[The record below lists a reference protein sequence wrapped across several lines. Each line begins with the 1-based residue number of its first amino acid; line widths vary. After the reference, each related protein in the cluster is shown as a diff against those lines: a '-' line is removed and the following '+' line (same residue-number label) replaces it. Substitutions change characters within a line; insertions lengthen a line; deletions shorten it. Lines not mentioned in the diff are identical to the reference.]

1 MKKIIYIFLFM
12 FLTVN
17 SSNASMTGADM
28 TSTTVLKNLRYSDE
42 TIRLI
47 QLKAT
52 NLFAEPIEPENEK
65 NYIKFY
71 KYLNPGTDGLEFGIR
86 DIKFYSNW
94 RDTY

>member
-1 MKKIIYIFLFM
+1 MKKIVFIFFIML
-12 FLTVN
+12 LTVN

-28 TSTTVLKNLRYSDE
+28 TSTTVLKNLQYSDE

-47 QLKAT
+47 HLKSV

-65 NYIKFY
+65 NYVKFY
-71 KYLNPGTDGLEFGIR
+71 KYLNPGSDGLEFGLR
-86 DIKFYSNW
+86 EIKFYSNW

>member
-1 MKKIIYIFLFM
+1 MKKIVFIFFIM
-12 FLTVN
+12 FLGIN
-17 SSNASMTGADM
+17 ASQASMTSSDM

-65 NYIKFY
+65 ELY
-71 KYLNPGTDGLEFGIR
+71 
-86 DIKFYSNW
+86 
-94 RDTY
+94 

>member
-1 MKKIIYIFLFM
+1 MNKIVFTLFIFILGIN
-12 FLTVN
+12 TA
-17 SSNASMTGADM
+17 NASMTGADM

-47 QLKAT
+47 QLKTT
-52 NLFAEPIEPENEK
+52 NLFAEPIEVENEK

-71 KYLNPGTDGLEFGIR
+71 KYLNPGTDGLEFGLR
-86 DIKFYSNW
+86 EIKFYSNW

>member
-1 MKKIIYIFLFM
+1 MKKIIFIFFIML
-12 FLTVN
+12 LGI
-17 SSNASMTGADM
+17 NASEAYMTPSDM

-52 NLFAEPIEPENEK
+52 NLFAEPIEPEDEK

-94 RDTY
+94 RDSY

>member
-1 MKKIIYIFLFM
+1 MKKIIFIFFIML
-12 FLTVN
+12 LGI
-17 SSNASMTGADM
+17 NASEAYMTPSDM

-94 RDTY
+94 RDSY

>member
-1 MKKIIYIFLFM
+1 MKKIIFIFFIM
-12 FLTVN
+12 FFGINAAQASLTP
-17 SSNASMTGADM
+17 SDM

-65 NYIKFY
+65 NYVKFY

>member
-1 MKKIIYIFLFM
+1 MLLGI
-12 FLTVN
+12 
-17 SSNASMTGADM
+17 NASEAYMTPSDM

-94 RDTY
+94 RDSY

>member
-1 MKKIIYIFLFM
+1 MNKIVFTLFIFILGIN
-12 FLTVN
+12 TA
-17 SSNASMTGADM
+17 NASMTGADM

-52 NLFAEPIEPENEK
+52 NLFAEPIEIENEK

-71 KYLNPGTDGLEFGIR
+71 KYLNPGTDGLEFGLR
-86 DIKFYSNW
+86 EIKFYSNW

>member
-1 MKKIIYIFLFM
+1 MKKIIFIFFIM
-12 FLTVN
+12 FLGIN
-17 SSNASMTGADM
+17 SSQASITPNDM
-28 TSTTVLKNLRYSDE
+28 ISTTVLKNFRYSDE

-94 RDTY
+94 RDSY

>member
-1 MKKIIYIFLFM
+1 MNKIVFTLFIFILGIN
-12 FLTVN
+12 TA
-17 SSNASMTGADM
+17 NASMTGADM

-47 QLKAT
+47 QLKTT
-52 NLFAEPIEPENEK
+52 NLFAEPIEVENEK

-71 KYLNPGTDGLEFGIR
+71 KYLNPGTDGLEFGLR